1 MSHHRWMTRMGGRI
15 GVWMYRRTDGRLA
28 SGSRRVHVLLL
39 TSPGRRSGMPRSV
52 CVRYLETPQGL
63 VVWGTGS
70 GSPRDP
76 DWFENLRRTD
86 VTVVQVRDRV
96 FRVAPRELLDARRDE
111 IWEGLVLA
119 RAPEVLRYARRAG
132 RVIPVA
138 LLEPL
143 EPSAPGGGKP
153 NPRQL

>member
-1 MSHHRWMTRMGGRI
+1 
-15 GVWMYRRTDGRLA
+15 
-28 SGSRRVHVLLL
+28 
-39 TSPGRRSGMPRSV
+39 V
-52 CVRYLETPQGL
+52 CVRYLKTPQGL

-70 GSPRDP
+70 GSSRDP

-86 VTVVQVRDRV
+86 VAVVQVRDRV

-111 IWEGLVLA
+111 VWEGLVLEQ
-119 RAPEVLRYARRAG
+119 APEVLRYARRAG
-132 RVIPVA
+132 RIIPVA

-153 NPRQL
+153 SPR